1 MWVAAGNNNQDNI
14 SNKTIPM
21 PIEGATSDHDA
32 NFMLVRIEVQGPSVR
47 HERQQVSSWLGFHER
62 RRQPEPQRAIT
73 TC

>member
-1 MWVAAGNNNQDNI
+1 
-14 SNKTIPM
+14 M